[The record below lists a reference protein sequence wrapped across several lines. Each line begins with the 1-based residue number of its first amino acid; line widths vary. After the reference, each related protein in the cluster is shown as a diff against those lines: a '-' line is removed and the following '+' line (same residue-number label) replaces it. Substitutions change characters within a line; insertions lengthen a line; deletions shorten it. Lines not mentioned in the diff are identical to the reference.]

1 MAWFLLHLQLTKYL
15 KNNMKK
21 LIYSTLSL
29 ILMSS
34 TLFVG
39 CKDDK
44 VVDPTVEKG
53 PNISF
58 QTGSGYSFTDGSV
71 ITGETIKIGMRLTSD
86 VNLKTSRITVKYSS
100 QAEAPLLDST
110 YTSNTKTSNRDVS
123 FTFPVSDKGAYV
135 FTIYATDKDN
145 NTKSS
150 KITIT
155 AKGPL
160 LERGTGIF
168 YSLRATGAAK
178 FSAFDLNTGEAI
190 TASGTANLSM
200 RDLVDMS
207 TGGDLSNSWKSQ
219 NNTEFIK
226 STNAQGTLNGKAYS
240 QFRTEE
246 DVTAAWNALS
256 STKATQITGLDIG
269 TTIIAKSTRNSVV
282 TYYVIAIS
290 DINDEAGSEDDFY
303 EIQYKN

>member
-1 MAWFLLHLQLTKYL
+1 
-15 KNNMKK
+15 MKK

-44 VVDPTVEKG
+44 NVDPTVEKG

-58 QTGSGYSFTDGSV
+58 QTGSGYSFTDASS

-100 QAEAPLLDST
+100 QAEAALLDST
-110 YTSNTKTSNRDVS
+110 YTSNTKISNKDVN
-123 FTFPVSDKGAYV
+123 FTFPITDKGIYV

-160 LERGTGIF
+160 LERGTGVF
-168 YSLRATGAAK
+168 YSLKATGAAS
-178 FSAFDLNTGEAI
+178 FSAFDLNTGEAV
-190 TASGTANLSM
+190 TATGTANLSV

-207 TGGDLSNSWKSQ
+207 TGATLSNSWKSQ
-219 NNTEFIK
+219 NGTEFIK
-226 STNAQGTLNGKAYS
+226 STNVEGTLNGKAYT
-240 QFRTEE
+240 QFRTE
-246 DVTAAWNALS
+246 DDITAAWNALS
-256 STKATQITGLDIG
+256 STKTTQITGLEIG

-282 TYYVIAIS
+282 TYYLIS
-290 DINDEAGSEDDFY
+290 ITDINDDANGSEDDYY